1 MTTLFIADL
10 HLEAARPARTVLLL
24 EFLRQQ
30 ARSAEALYIMGDLF
44 EAWIGDDDD
53 ADPHSS
59 GYKQSQAKLKRY
71 EEDLRK
77 AGYEQISVKM
87 PVGET
92 IEQLNMLAVEL
103 DVDLAMLASHGKG
116 YIRSTLLGST
126 TFDLARMAK
135 YPLFI
140 DKAHADN
147 DEQRNLLRNILVP
160 TDFSKES
167 LVALNVIRNLREHIE
182 EVVFVHVIEKSRN
195 ADDLAEQMQKA
206 EMKLNELVDEVKI
219 FGVQGI
225 IRVAKGTPSKQLQRI
240 AAEIDASMIVIAKTG
255 GGMVKGLPLG
265 STAQN
270 LALNTNRPLLMLPE
284 IDDN

>member
-1 MTTLFIADL
+1 MNNFNK
-10 HLEAARPARTVLLL
+10 VLLATDL
-24 EFLRQQ
+24 S
-30 ARSAEALYIMGDLF
+30 SAAGRLTDCLF
-44 EAWIGDDDD
+44 ELCPDTGTEIVLVHVLGDDED

-77 AGYEQISVKM
+77 AGYEQISVMM

-140 DKAHADN
+140 DKVHANN

-206 EMKLNELVDEVKI
+206 KMKLNELVDEVKI
-219 FGVQGI
+219 FGVQGV

>member
-1 MTTLFIADL
+1 MNNFNK
-10 HLEAARPARTVLLL
+10 VLLATDL
-24 EFLRQQ
+24 S
-30 ARSAEALYIMGDLF
+30 SASGRLPDCLF
-44 EAWIGDDDD
+44 ELCPDTGTEIVLVHVLGDDED

-77 AGYEQISVKM
+77 AGYEQISVMM

-140 DKAHADN
+140 DKAHVDN

-240 AAEIDASMIVIAKTG
+240 AAEINASMIVIAKTG

>member
-1 MTTLFIADL
+1 MNNFNK
-10 HLEAARPARTVLLL
+10 VLLATDL
-24 EFLRQQ
+24 S
-30 ARSAEALYIMGDLF
+30 SASGRLPDCLF
-44 EAWIGDDDD
+44 ELCPDTGTEIVLVHVLGDDED

-77 AGYEQISVKM
+77 AGYEQISMMM

-126 TFDLARMAK
+126 TFDLARMSK

-140 DKAHADN
+140 DKVHADN

-240 AAEIDASMIVIAKTG
+240 AAEINASMIVIAKTG

>member
-1 MTTLFIADL
+1 MNNFNK
-10 HLEAARPARTVLLL
+10 VLLATDL
-24 EFLRQQ
+24 S
-30 ARSAEALYIMGDLF
+30 SAAGRLPDCLF
-44 EAWIGDDDD
+44 ELCPDTGTEIVLVHVLGDDED

>member
-1 MTTLFIADL
+1 MNNFNK
-10 HLEAARPARTVLLL
+10 VLLATDL
-24 EFLRQQ
+24 S
-30 ARSAEALYIMGDLF
+30 SAAGRLPDCLF
-44 EAWIGDDDD
+44 ELCPDTGTEIVLVHVLGDDED

-77 AGYEQISVKM
+77 AGYEQISVMM

-92 IEQLNMLAVEL
+92 IEQLNLLAVEL

-240 AAEIDASMIVIAKTG
+240 AAEINASMIVIAKTG

>member
-1 MTTLFIADL
+1 MNNFNK
-10 HLEAARPARTVLLL
+10 VLLATDL
-24 EFLRQQ
+24 S
-30 ARSAEALYIMGDLF
+30 SAAGRLPDCLF
-44 EAWIGDDDD
+44 ELCPDTGTEIVLVHVLGDDED

-77 AGYEQISVKM
+77 AGYEQISVMM

-140 DKAHADN
+140 DKAQTDN
-147 DEQRNLLRNILVP
+147 EEQRNLLRNILVP

-240 AAEIDASMIVIAKTG
+240 AAEINASMIVIAKTG

>member
-1 MTTLFIADL
+1 MNNFNK
-10 HLEAARPARTVLLL
+10 VLLATDL
-24 EFLRQQ
+24 S
-30 ARSAEALYIMGDLF
+30 SAAGRLPDCLF
-44 EAWIGDDDD
+44 ELCPDTGTEIVLVHVLGDDED

-77 AGYEQISVKM
+77 AGYEQISVMM

>member
-1 MTTLFIADL
+1 MNNFNK
-10 HLEAARPARTVLLL
+10 VLLATDL
-24 EFLRQQ
+24 S
-30 ARSAEALYIMGDLF
+30 SAAGRLPDCLF
-44 EAWIGDDDD
+44 ELCPDTGTEIVLVHVLGDDDD

-77 AGYEQISVKM
+77 AGYEQISVMM

-126 TFDLARMAK
+126 
-135 YPLFI
+135 
-140 DKAHADN
+140 
-147 DEQRNLLRNILVP
+147 
-160 TDFSKES
+160 
-167 LVALNVIRNLREHIE
+167 
-182 EVVFVHVIEKSRN
+182 
-195 ADDLAEQMQKA
+195 
-206 EMKLNELVDEVKI
+206 
-219 FGVQGI
+219 
-225 IRVAKGTPSKQLQRI
+225 
-240 AAEIDASMIVIAKTG
+240 
-255 GGMVKGLPLG
+255 
-265 STAQN
+265 AQN

>member
-1 MTTLFIADL
+1 MNNFNK
-10 HLEAARPARTVLLL
+10 VLLATDL
-24 EFLRQQ
+24 S
-30 ARSAEALYIMGDLF
+30 SAAGRLPDCLF
-44 EAWIGDDDD
+44 ELCPDTGTEIVLVHVLGDDDD

-77 AGYEQISVKM
+77 AGYEQISVMM

-140 DKAHADN
+140 DKAQTDN

>member
-1 MTTLFIADL
+1 MNNFNK
-10 HLEAARPARTVLLL
+10 VLLATDL
-24 EFLRQQ
+24 S
-30 ARSAEALYIMGDLF
+30 SAAGRLPDCLF
-44 EAWIGDDDD
+44 ELCPDTGTEIVLVHVLGDDDD

-77 AGYEQISVKM
+77 AGYEQISVMM

-147 DEQRNLLRNILVP
+147 DEQRNLLKNILVP

>member
-1 MTTLFIADL
+1 MNNFTK
-10 HLEAARPARTVLLL
+10 VLL
-24 EFLRQQ
+24 
-30 ARSAEALYIMGDLF
+30 ATDLSTAAGRLPDCLF
-44 EAWIGDDDD
+44 DLCPDTDTEIVLVHVLDDEED

-59 GYKQSQAKLKRY
+59 SYKQNQAKLKRY

-77 AGYEQISVKM
+77 AGYEQIQVLT

-92 IEQLNMLAVEL
+92 IENINMLAEEWN
-103 DVDLAMLASHGKG
+103 VDLALLASHGKG
-116 YIRSTLLGST
+116 FLRSTLLGST
-126 TFDLARMAK
+126 TFDLARMAR

-140 DKAHADN
+140 DKVYADN
-147 DEQRNLLRNILVP
+147 DEHRFLLRNIMVP

-195 ADDLAEQMQKA
+195 ADDLAEQMEKA

-219 FGVQGI
+219 FGVRGI
-225 IRVAKGTPSKQLQRI
+225 VRIAKGTPSKQLQRI
-240 AAEIDASMIVIAKTG
+240 ANEINASMIVVAKTG
-255 GGMVKGLPLG
+255 GGLVKGLPLG

>member
-1 MTTLFIADL
+1 MNNFNK
-10 HLEAARPARTVLLL
+10 VLLATDL
-24 EFLRQQ
+24 S
-30 ARSAEALYIMGDLF
+30 SAAGRLPDCLF
-44 EAWIGDDDD
+44 ELCPDTGTEIVLVHVLGDDDD

-77 AGYEQISVKM
+77 AGYEQISVMM

>member
-1 MTTLFIADL
+1 MNNFNK
-10 HLEAARPARTVLLL
+10 VLLATDL
-24 EFLRQQ
+24 S
-30 ARSAEALYIMGDLF
+30 SAAGRLPDCLF
-44 EAWIGDDDD
+44 ELCPDTGTEIVLVHVLGDDED

-77 AGYEQISVKM
+77 AGYEQISVMM

-103 DVDLAMLASHGKG
+103 DVDLAMLASHGKC

-240 AAEIDASMIVIAKTG
+240 AAEINASMIVIAKTG

>member
-1 MTTLFIADL
+1 MNNFNK
-10 HLEAARPARTVLLL
+10 VLLATDL
-24 EFLRQQ
+24 S
-30 ARSAEALYIMGDLF
+30 SAAGRLPDCLF
-44 EAWIGDDDD
+44 ELCPDTGTEIVLVHVLGDDDD